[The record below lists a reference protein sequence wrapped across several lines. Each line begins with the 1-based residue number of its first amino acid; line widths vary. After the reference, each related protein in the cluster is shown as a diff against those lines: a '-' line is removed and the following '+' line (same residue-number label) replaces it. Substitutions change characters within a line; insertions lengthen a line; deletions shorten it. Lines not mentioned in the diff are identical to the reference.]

1 MKQRVKPRLYEIYY
15 EKKPFYIPG
24 FYWRVKTKK
33 FLFYTLDEAL
43 KELIQLKKEIIDK
56 KQCFSPSQNTWDKSS
71 QEKEKLFYEELDL
84 SKFKIV
90 KYGIIEKYD
99 DTGNSISKM
108 EIGEL
113 TNGGIY
119 AGEYENKPLILALN
133 DLPQKQTWNEAIKS
147 APKGWRLPSRIEWL
161 IMLKNKDKIN
171 AALEKHGGKKLSED
185 DWYWSSSEYSSSYA
199 WYVYASDGDVYA
211 YGKGSN
217 YSVRC
222 VLA

>member
-113 TNGGIY
+113 IDGGIY
-119 AGEYENKPLILALN
+119 AGEYERKPLILALH
-133 DLPQKQTWNEAIKS
+133 DSPEKQTWDEAIKS

-161 IMLKNKDKIN
+161 IMLENVDKIN
-171 AALEKHGGKKLSED
+171 KALEKHGGTPLEG
-185 DWYWSSSEYSSSYA
+185 WYWSSSEYSYYYA
-199 WYVYASDGDVYA
+199 WYVTASGGVYNGD
-211 YGKGSN
+211 KGGAF
-217 YSVRC
+217 YVRYI
-222 VLA
+222 LI

>member
-113 TNGGIY
+113 IDGGIY
-119 AGEYENKPLILALN
+119 AGEYERKPLILALH
-133 DLPQKQTWNEAIKS
+133 DSPKKQTWDEAIKS
-147 APKGWRLPSRIEWL
+147 APKGWRLPNRIEWL
-161 IMLKNKDKIN
+161 IMLENADKIN
-171 AALEKHGGKKLSED
+171 KALEKHGGKKLEG
-185 DWYWSSSEYSSSYA
+185 WYWSSSEYSSNYA
-199 WYVYASDGDVYA
+199 WEVYA
-211 YGKGSN
+211 YNGTVDDSSKGN
-217 YSVRC
+217 TYGYVRYI
-222 VLA
+222 LI